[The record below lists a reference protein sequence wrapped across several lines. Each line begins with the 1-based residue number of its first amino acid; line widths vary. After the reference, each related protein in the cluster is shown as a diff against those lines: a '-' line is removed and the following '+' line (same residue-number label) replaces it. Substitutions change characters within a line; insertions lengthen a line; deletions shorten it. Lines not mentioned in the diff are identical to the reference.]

1 VPGLKPRG
9 GAVETARAS
18 PRRLAGEGGV
28 SQVEEITSVKVRR
41 YYQRTLS
48 PGEAVFETGDPG
60 DQLYVIQSG
69 EVELVRETES
79 KQRVVARLG
88 PGDFFGELGV
98 VMGEPRSARAVAV
111 NATRVI
117 ALDRETLE
125 AMCLEQP
132 VIAIRMIRVLVSRL
146 IEAERRLAALGV
158 DDLMRPIVRALVR
171 LGQPDEKDDEK
182 GMRVESKLADLAE
195 AAGLSMLEAH
205 RAMHQL
211 LDRKLVSLE
220 NDVLHI
226 PDTEALNA
234 FLDA

>member
-1 VPGLKPRG
+1 
-9 GAVETARAS
+9 
-18 PRRLAGEGGV
+18 V
-28 SQVEEITSVKVRR
+28 SELDDSTSVRVRR

-48 PGEAVFETGDPG
+48 PGETVFDEGDPG

-69 EVELVRETES
+69 EVELVRETAS

-98 VMGEPRSARAVAV
+98 VLGERRNARAVAV
-111 NATRVI
+111 NTTRVI

-158 DDLMRPIVRALVR
+158 DDLMRPVVRSLLR
-171 LGQPDEKDDEK
+171 LGVQGEV
-182 GMRVESKLADLAE
+182 GLRIESKLAAIAE

-205 RAMHQL
+205 RALHQL
-211 LDRKLVSLE
+211 LDRKLVILE
-220 NDVLHI
+220 NDVLNV
-226 PDTEALNA
+226 PDCEALNG
-234 FLDA
+234 FLEAAEAP